1 MIVLLIVIFVPV
13 SKIFPPFLSVVFALI
28 PLVILIVC
36 FAKFIFEVS
45 GNLLNG
51 SLLYFF
57 LTLILC
63 YFGGCFYPVSTFPEF
78 FQNIHNITLLKKCG
92 CDVTSA
98 AKSMQVAKFT
108 KYAGSFSVISVV

>member
-1 MIVLLIVIFVPV
+1 M
-13 SKIFPPFLSVVFALI
+13 VFALI

-78 FQNIHNITLLKKCG
+78 FQNIASWLPSGIALNYGASLFKGKNIVPELFGLLG
-92 CDVTSA
+92 YS
-98 AKSMQVAKFT
+98 VAFLAFT
-108 KYAGSFSVISVV
+108 IFYRQLKIKEQI